1 MTTLLKIG
9 FIISLFGFMFLTKK
23 ALDVSF
29 HFVPVFVLSLITVV
43 IYLGGIFNVLYPT
56 ACLVYVLGILF
67 FLWFGIIKHKENMYD
82 LKEFHLLDVCFLVG
96 TIPFLILLLN
106 EHLMHYDNFTHWALI
121 VKTLYINRAF
131 PTSNTMIEFTN
142 YPIGTSSLLYY
153 FSCFLGYSDGILLF
167 GQGLLIF
174 SIFYAIFGAIEKPK
188 CFLLVAI
195 LGVGLSTLS
204 FFNLTIRINN
214 LLVDFILPILTLAC
228 FAIITRFK
236 NDMRKQLILLLP
248 LQAFLLIV
256 KTTGIIYFV
265 IIIVAWFI
273 EAIKNHTLKNK
284 KDGLAAFLTMVLSLS
299 TYFLWNYRVSTVFSG
314 VQNKFSASSLA
325 SKSSKE
331 VVSIVNNF
339 IHSSF
344 DLSSRPFVGF
354 LFGNLLVII
363 LYFLIRIILKD
374 KWKDLL
380 KSLLILDF
388 MVVLYYVGIL
398 GLYLFSMP
406 VDEALTLAGFERY
419 VSSIIVLFVGGIV
432 LRVTLLVQEHLQFDE
447 DGHIVYKSPE
457 YKKNYQKGI
466 MVCVFLIILIL
477 SSEYNGMIFNH
488 SNYETDLSY
497 TMKNVVGDHFKEN
510 DDKFLL
516 FGSDRDG
523 KMTNYYFQYLAKYY
537 LYAPN
542 IDAVCVFYEPN
553 LENLLS
559 NYDYLVIVEENKQEE
574 ALLKKHFHVD
584 GTNGFYRVIKNGN
597 KISLVKKS

>member
-1 MTTLLKIG
+1 MTLLIQIG
-9 FIISLFGFMFLTKK
+9 FIVSIFGYLLWAKK
-23 ALDVSF
+23 TLDVPF
-29 HFVPVFVLSLITVV
+29 QFVPVFVLSLITVV
-43 IYLGGIFNVLYPT
+43 IYFGGIFTILYPM
-56 ACLVYVLGILF
+56 ACLVYAIGILF
-67 FLWFGIIKHKENMYD
+67 FLWFGIIKHKENTY
-82 LKEFHLLDVCFLVG
+82 EIHLFDICFFVG
-96 TIPFLILLLN
+96 AIPFLFLLLN

-121 VKTLYINRAF
+121 VKTLYINNAF
-131 PTSNTMIEFTN
+131 PTTNTMIEFTN

-195 LGVGLSTLS
+195 LGMGLSILS

-228 FAIITRFK
+228 FAIIDRFK
-236 NDMRKQLILLLP
+236 NDLRKQLILLLP

-256 KTTGIIYFV
+256 KTTGIIYFG
-265 IIIVAWFI
+265 IIIVAWLI
-273 EAIKNHTLKNK
+273 EALKNHVLKNK
-284 KDGLAAFLTMVLSLS
+284 KDVFAAFSTMVLNLS
-299 TYFLWNYRVSTVFSG
+299 TYFLWNYHVSTVFRG
-314 VQNKFSASSLA
+314 VQNKFSTSSLA
-325 SKSSKE
+325 SKSSEE
-331 VVSIVNNF
+331 VTSIVNHF

-344 DLSSRPFVGF
+344 DFSSRPFLGF
-354 LFGNLLVII
+354 LFGNLLIII

-380 KSLLILDF
+380 KSLFLLDF
-388 MVVLYYVGIL
+388 MVILYYVGIL

-406 VDEALTLAGFERY
+406 VDEALTLAGYERY
-419 VSSIIVLFVGGIV
+419 VSSIIVLFVGGLV
-432 LRVTLLVQEHLQFDE
+432 LRFTLLVQEHLKFDE
-447 DGHIVYKSPE
+447 NNHVLYKSPE

-466 MVCVFLIILIL
+466 MVCIFLIVLIL
-477 SSEYNGMIFNH
+477 SSEYNGMVFNH
-488 SNYETDLSY
+488 SSYETDLSY

-516 FGSDRDG
+516 FGSDHDG
-523 KMTNYYFQYLAKYY
+523 KMTSYYFQYLAKYY

-559 NYDYLVIVEENKQEE
+559 NYDYLVVVEENKQEE

-584 GTNGFYRVIKNGN
+584 GTNGFYRVIKKGN
-597 KISLVKKS
+597 KIRLVKGA